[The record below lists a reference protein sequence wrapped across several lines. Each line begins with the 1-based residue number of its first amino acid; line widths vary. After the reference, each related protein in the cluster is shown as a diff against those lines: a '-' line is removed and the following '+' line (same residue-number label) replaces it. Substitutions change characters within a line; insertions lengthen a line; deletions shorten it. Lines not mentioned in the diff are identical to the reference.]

1 MSRESPTHYMRLHV
15 RSFVSPLLFLCRV
28 YLSYKL
34 SYMVAQRTMQFNHYK
49 RTSSHEIHNRFREH
63 IRWRLSCIF
72 NISWQHFVNMLI
84 KQTSLYAKNIVN
96 LKNDIPW
103 YFVQIRFDLLIFHY
117 WKQISTYKKTTIFL
131 KIKRCVGIFVLLS
144 TWILSKILY
153 NSKRFSYF
161 SFSSHCIFSIFYLFA
176 ISSH

>member
-34 SYMVAQRTMQFNHYK
+34 SYMVAQRTMQFNHHK

-72 NISWQHFVNMLI
+72 QLFMATFREYADKANN
-84 KQTSLYAKNIVN
+84 SLCQKY
-96 LKNDIPW
+96 
-103 YFVQIRFDLLIFHY
+103 
-117 WKQISTYKKTTIFL
+117 
-131 KIKRCVGIFVLLS
+131 C
-144 TWILSKILY
+144 
-153 NSKRFSYF
+153 
-161 SFSSHCIFSIFYLFA
+161 
-176 ISSH
+176 